1 MEQRRRDGPKREA
14 RGEDAFEFFPKKS
27 RMAAA
32 RQSDV
37 SVKDVEA
44 KLEEAYQILRSD
56 KENIPD
62 RLYHAL
68 EGISSVFYAWH
79 HSNGKQGWSTSLVDP
94 KGKPYFTKQQRNLLE
109 DAFENYGPLF
119 TEVFEEAAMVGGATS
134 MGNVQQGATSELVK
148 LIPAVN
154 PENVSMDKLYYTIT
168 SKMDQYDQQ
177 WKSIADS
184 LGIVRAVEQQD
195 YKGTLIIP
203 MTPPIPVPY
212 YILGKTIFPFLT
224 TVLDML
230 RLALGNPLLDMF
242 TVRIFLS
249 IVLAIIDLLR
259 GDWQTA
265 LLSSLGI
272 FSSSGVIIG
281 ILGKIIRN
289 AWMFIAPDLQKQ
301 LREDIYRSSK
311 SMVIG
316 FLLWSFSIFSP
327 DAIRL
332 AVNQSFEKM
341 KEIVD
346 KFNQKVSNVEGQV
359 QKVAGQAGVKVTF
372 PRVPLTIIPS
382 MDDIQNLQTIARVPE
397 VYCSPEVQAIL
408 QPVLLVP
415 PLRLVLELLNI
426 PTVPEMVKEQC
437 KGVDTTSLAKAVAEK
452 VTPDVEVIPGGP
464 LNQVQAAANTVK
476 NTANKAKAAVNTVK
490 NTANAVVNQVK
501 KGGRQTRKKRR
512 S

>member
-1 MEQRRRDGPKREA
+1 
-14 RGEDAFEFFPKKS
+14 
-27 RMAAA
+27 MAPA
-32 RQSDV
+32 RQNDV
-37 SVKDVEA
+37 TVKDVEA
-44 KLEEAYQILRSD
+44 KLEEAYQILQND

-79 HSNGKQGWSTSLVDP
+79 HSNGKAGWSTSLIDP
-94 KGKPYFTKQQRNLLE
+94 KGKPYFTKQQRDLLE
-109 DAFENYGPLF
+109 DAFNTYGPLF
-119 TEVFEEAAMVGGATS
+119 TEVFEEAVLLGGGAS
-134 MGNVQQGATSELVK
+134 MENLQQGATSEFVK
-148 LIPAVN
+148 LTSAVN
-154 PENVSMDKLYYTIT
+154 PEDISIDKLYTTIT
-168 SKMDQYDQQ
+168 TKMDQYDQQ

-195 YKGTLIIP
+195 YRGTIIIP
-203 MTPPIPVPY
+203 MAPPIPVPY

-230 RLALGNPLLDMF
+230 RLALGNPIFDIF

-249 IVLAIIDLLR
+249 MVLAILDLLR

-265 LLSSLGI
+265 FLTSLGI

-289 AWMFIAPDLQKQ
+289 AWLFIAPDLQKQ
-301 LREDIYRSSK
+301 LRDDIYKSSK

-316 FLLWSFSIFSP
+316 FLLWCFSIFSP
-327 DAIRL
+327 DAIRF

-346 KFNQKVSNVEGQV
+346 KFNQKVTNVEGQV
-359 QKVAGQAGVKVTF
+359 QKVAEQAGVKVTF
-372 PRVPLTIIPS
+372 PRVPLTILPS

-437 KGVDTTSLAKAVAEK
+437 KGVDTTSLAKAVSEK
-452 VTPDVEVIPGGP
+452 VTPDVELIPGGP
-464 LNQVQAAANTVK
+464 LNQAQAAANQVKSTV
-476 NTANKAKAAVNTVK
+476 NQAQAA
-490 NTANAVVNQVK
+490 ANQVK
-501 KGGRQTRKKRR
+501 STANQVKSAANQVKVTPRKEGTRKKRR
-512 S
+512 STNK

>member
-1 MEQRRRDGPKREA
+1 MGIP
-14 RGEDAFEFFPKKS
+14 
-27 RMAAA
+27 

-37 SVKDVEA
+37 TVKDVEA
-44 KLEEAYQILRSD
+44 KLEEAYHILQSD
-56 KENIPD
+56 KEEIPD

-68 EGISSVFYAWH
+68 EGISSVFYAWRH
-79 HSNGKQGWSTSLVDP
+79 KQGAPGWSTSLVDP
-94 KGKPYFTKQQRNLLE
+94 QGKPYFTKQQRNLLE
-109 DAFENYGPLF
+109 DAFETYGPVF
-119 TEVFEEAAMVGGATS
+119 TDVFEGAVMLGGGAAS
-134 MGNVQQGATSELVK
+134 MSNLQQGATSELVK
-148 LIPAVN
+148 LQPAIN
-154 PENVSMDKLYYTIT
+154 PEDVSIDKLYQTIT
-168 SKMDQYDQQ
+168 TKMDQYDEQ

-195 YKGTLIIP
+195 YKGTIIIP

-212 YILGKTIFPFLT
+212 YILGKTIFPFVT
-224 TVLDML
+224 TVLDMI
-230 RLALGNPLLDMF
+230 RLALGNPLLDIF
-242 TVRIFLS
+242 AVRITLS
-249 IVLAIIDLLR
+249 LVLAVIDLLR

-272 FSSSGVIIG
+272 FSSSGVIVG

-289 AWMFIAPDLQKQ
+289 AWLFIAPDLQRQ
-301 LREDIYRSSK
+301 LRDDIYRSSK

-346 KFNQKVSNVEGQV
+346 KFNQKVTNVEGQV
-359 QKVAGQAGVKVTF
+359 QQVAEQAGVKVSF
-372 PRVPLTIIPS
+372 PRIPLTMIPS

-397 VYCSPEVQAIL
+397 VYCSPEIQAIL

-426 PTVPEMVKEQC
+426 PTLPEMVKEQC
-437 KGVDTTSLAKAVAEK
+437 KGVDTTSLAKAISEK
-452 VTPDVEVIPGGP
+452 VTPDVEVISGGP

-476 NTANKAKAAVNTVK
+476 NTGNKAK
-490 NTANAVVNQVK
+490 
-501 KGGRQTRKKRR
+501 KGGTRKKRR
-512 S
+512 V